1 LSKPTKED
9 FMGLLGKALKIGA
22 LGKAVQVIQREA
34 KKPENKKKIND
45 ALTALKNK
53 RAGGGAHKPG
63 A

>member
-1 LSKPTKED
+1 
-9 FMGLLGKALKIGA
+9 MGLLGKALKIGA